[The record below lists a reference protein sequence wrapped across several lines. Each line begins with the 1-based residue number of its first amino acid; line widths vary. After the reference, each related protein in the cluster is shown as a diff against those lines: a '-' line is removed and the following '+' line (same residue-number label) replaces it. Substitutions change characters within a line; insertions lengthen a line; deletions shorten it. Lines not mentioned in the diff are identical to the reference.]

1 MNASEVAEA
10 TLRLDGA
17 KHATAV
23 AEPFRLRTF

>member
-10 TLRLDGA
+10 TLRLDDA
-17 KHATAV
+17 KHATAF